1 MQVQTVTNHNMLFIC
16 VLRLYNTFKMPQE
29 KHTEICK
36 EVLFFLWIEDKLFTD
51 EQDLKIEL
59 EIERWMKAGVSN
71 D

>member
-1 MQVQTVTNHNMLFIC
+1 MTEYIEDVYKRTQN
-16 VLRLYNTFKMPQE
+16 LRDKMPQE

-51 EQDLKIEL
+51 EQDLEIEL